1 MVEGPLSQY
10 REQIQS
16 GRIKPDQTQ
25 ALAVEK
31 LQSLHNALKAYEP
44 QNGEQ
49 GWRARFGI
57 SRKVTN
63 TAQGAPQGLY
73 FYGGVGRGKSMLMD
87 LFFEEAPLKAKRR
100 VHFHAF
106 MQEVHTRMAGFRA
119 AEIKV
124 ADPLSVVASAIAKG
138 ANLLCLD
145 ELQITDITDAMIVGR
160 LFEGLFNNG
169 TVVVATSNRPPRDL
183 YKDGL
188 QREQFVPFI
197 TLIESKMDLLAL
209 DGPTDYRLEH
219 MRALDVYM
227 TPADH
232 DSQKKLE
239 LAFERLTHGHQ
250 PHQAVI
256 TVQGRKVEIS
266 KAAEGVAMVSF
277 SDICDRPLGPADY
290 IEISRRY
297 HTIIMSGIPRMN
309 GEMKNVA
316 RRFVTL
322 IDALYEGHV
331 KFICSA
337 ECDPSQLYSEGEGAF
352 EFERTAS
359 RLIEMQSESYMEMD
373 HASRK

>member
-1 MVEGPLSQY
+1 MPQGPLSKY
-10 REQIQS
+10 REQIAT
-16 GRIKPDQTQ
+16 GKIRPDPTQ

-31 LQSLHNALKAYEP
+31 LQSLYNALKLYEP
-44 QNGEQ
+44 TTGQQ
-49 GWRARFGI
+49 GWKKRLGL
-57 SRKVTN
+57 SSK
-63 TAQGAPQGLY
+63 AQDVPQGLY

-87 LFFEEAPLKAKRR
+87 LFFEQAPLESKRR

-124 ADPLSVVASAIAKG
+124 ADPLDAVANAIAKG

-160 LFEGLFNNG
+160 LFEGLFKSG
-169 TVVVATSNRPPRDL
+169 VVVVATSNRPPRDL

-188 QREQFVPFI
+188 QREQFIPFI
-197 TLIESKMDLLAL
+197 KLIESKMDLLAL

-219 MRALDVYM
+219 MRALDIYM
-227 TPADH
+227 TPDNALAH
-232 DSQKKLE
+232 KKME
-239 LAFERLTHGHQ
+239 TAFLRLTHGHQ

-256 TVQGRKVEIS
+256 TVQGRKVEIP
-266 KAAEGVAMVSF
+266 KAVEGVAMVSF
-277 SDICDRPLGPADY
+277 QDICGRALGPADY

-297 HTIIMSGIPRMN
+297 HTLIMSGIPRMN
-309 GEMKNVA
+309 AEMKDVA
-316 RRFVTL
+316 RRFITL
-322 IDALYEGHV
+322 VDALYEGHV

-337 ECDPSQLYSEGEGAF
+337 EVEPAELYSGGEGSF
-352 EFERTAS
+352 EFERTSS
-359 RLIEMQSESYMEMD
+359 RLIEMQSESYIELD